1 MKIIKLKL
9 RGAYGIKKG
18 MGLDEIY
25 IDLSNISG
33 LVALAGQNGRG
44 KTTLL
49 ENLSPYRQFA
59 SRTGAMQRHFFL
71 KDSFRDLT
79 FEYGGDIYRTLVKI
93 NAESDRTEGYIWKND
108 QPMVDGKV
116 TNYSRYIEDLLGSS
130 NLFYNSVFCAQNASK
145 MSDMTTGDLKKLFVE
160 FLRLDRLSGYE
171 QAAKQCGN
179 VLDSS
184 GAQIHKNIEALQAR
198 IDQFMEIDEQ
208 IRQAEQTGLDIQGKQ
223 AATANVIT
231 EVKADIEGLTD
242 IDAKNS
248 VNIERRQALDRD
260 IAALK
265 NERKDNYNDHM
276 DELSS
281 LTRKIIEK
289 KDGMVPY
296 QDILKNREAITQA
309 AEKGVEIESHIT
321 QAREKNNTMG
331 ADIDVLYESLTK
343 VQTER
348 DSLNADLK
356 GIESNPDRTKIDI
369 EAVKLHEAMQTLLTQ
384 NADFEKALVSIAK
397 PFELVEI
404 DSAIKSCR
412 EAMSLLDQRGDCP
425 VENPQCAFVLSALKA
440 RDRLDELEKDREAIL
455 VDIDKKV
462 AEINREIAEN
472 TALYNTY
479 LAQHKTIAWAD
490 YELKSQ
496 DDKDIADINLKI
508 QTLDRK
514 MEDTRN
520 SILNAQGDR
529 SKVRKTI
536 DTLVSDL
543 EETRVLSGQMNNLQ
557 AAESKI
563 EQIEKEVKALEAQKQ
578 EKQDQYSKADI
589 QSKTKLS
596 NLESRL
602 EEIDK
607 MIDEDVAWKLIEAKE
622 RLKFHQ
628 EGLDGLVA
636 KAKENDEYIAV
647 LKQRL
652 EEKATIEKEIASA
665 QAELCRVTAEAAQ
678 WRYLQNACGKSGL
691 QALEIDGV
699 APLITGYANNLLTST
714 FGPNF
719 SVRLITQDPETGKEI
734 LDIVVIRGD
743 GSETSLENLSGG
755 EKVWVLKSLRLAMTL
770 VSKQK
775 SGRNFQTI
783 LADEEDGPLD
793 VEKAQSFVG
802 LYKAILDVGGFN
814 SCFYISHNPEVVG
827 MADHRIQFSHEGI
840 QVA

>member
-496 DDKDIADINLKI
+496 NDKDIADINLKI

-520 SILNAQGDR
+520 SIFNTQGDR

-622 RLKFHQ
+622 RLKSHQ

>member
-248 VNIERRQALDRD
+248 VNIERRQDLDRD

-496 DDKDIADINLKI
+496 NDKDIADINLKI